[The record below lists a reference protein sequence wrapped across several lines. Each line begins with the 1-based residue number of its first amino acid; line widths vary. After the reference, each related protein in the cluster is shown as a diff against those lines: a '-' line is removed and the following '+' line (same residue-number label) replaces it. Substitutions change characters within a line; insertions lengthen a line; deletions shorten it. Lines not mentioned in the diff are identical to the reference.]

1 MQPERKKLL
10 KKVFMEDSDSSEDEF
25 GQPKYIREK
34 DENYLADI
42 KEIERKHLE
51 YERERQKII
60 KENERRKREGN
71 SQQLRVPPANEALRS
86 KEKKTYQ
93 YKFRSYERDFYER
106 QRIIERNTN
115 NQKYSVETEDDPNA
129 KEFKE
134 ALGPQNQFNSM
145 IRNNMLTK
153 DRRIEMA
160 ILAIR

>member
-1 MQPERKKLL
+1 MELNRDQLLKHANQEKEHDRDWWMQPERKKLL

-86 KEKKTYQ
+86 KEKKTY
-93 YKFRSYERDFYER
+93 
-106 QRIIERNTN
+106 
-115 NQKYSVETEDDPNA
+115 
-129 KEFKE
+129 
-134 ALGPQNQFNSM
+134 
-145 IRNNMLTK
+145 
-153 DRRIEMA
+153 
-160 ILAIR
+160 